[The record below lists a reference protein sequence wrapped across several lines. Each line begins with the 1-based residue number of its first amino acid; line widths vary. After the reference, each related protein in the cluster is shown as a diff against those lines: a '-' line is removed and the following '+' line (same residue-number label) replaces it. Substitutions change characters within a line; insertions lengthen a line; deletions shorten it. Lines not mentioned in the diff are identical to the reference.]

1 MKSEFVIFV
10 KTTKF
15 GANTGEV
22 ISSDIWRDS
31 KKFLTKNNQPFRTLY
46 LM

>member
-10 KTTKF
+10 KTAKF
-15 GANTGEV
+15 GTNTGEI
-22 ISSDIWRDS
+22 ISSNIWRDS
-31 KKFLTKNNQPFRTLY
+31 KKFFTKNNQPFRTLY